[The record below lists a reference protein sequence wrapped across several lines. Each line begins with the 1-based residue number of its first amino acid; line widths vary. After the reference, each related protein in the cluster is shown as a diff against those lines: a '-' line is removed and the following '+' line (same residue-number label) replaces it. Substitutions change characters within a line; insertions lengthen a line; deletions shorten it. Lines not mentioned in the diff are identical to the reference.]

1 MLSTFEQE
9 EISQSYQSAQLLIK
23 NLRTLLGSDDAFLA
37 DIILDLIPQ
46 AALIEQRLERL
57 VSIAKKEGMAA

>member
-1 MLSTFEQE
+1 MLSASDQE
-9 EISQSYQSAQLLIK
+9 EISQSYQSAQRLIK

-46 AALIEQRLERL
+46 AALIEQRLARL
-57 VSIAKKEGMAA
+57 VSIAKKEETAA

>member
-1 MLSTFEQE
+1 MLSASDQE
-9 EISQSYQSAQLLIK
+9 EISQSYQSAQRLIK
-23 NLRTLLGSDDAFLA
+23 NLRTLLGTDDAFLA
-37 DIILDLIPQ
+37 DIILNMIPQ